1 MMMKKLKG
9 IISFIFIAIGLSII
23 ALCNFNQVSAKT
35 NYLTFTDGIAK
46 LGRYPQTMT
55 DEDVTKI
62 ESEGKYNETTGWYEY
77 DNKEYAIIEVK
88 IDTDYRDH
96 IYFNNGDAAK
106 LYENDRKAFL
116 VEDIKWEILS
126 SGDGYVNIIP
136 TRVIDRQKFDIN
148 SKKNYLESSIF
159 QFNNVF
165 FLNSFTE
172 DEKQYLK
179 TFDTKNPY
187 YVNLPEES
195 ELKDYEDDKYEYPS
209 DYAIAS
215 CLSWK
220 ESNEH
225 APYWTKTITTEG
237 DRVKAYWAKKGV
249 TNCVVGDSKI
259 GLRPVLR
266 VDYKGAKAS
275 GSTSKSNSIGNVN
288 VGLIIGITFTVIGG
302 AGLIAFFILWA
313 KKHPSGKPP
322 VWIIIVIAGSLLI
335 TIIGIGCFAG
345 GISSGSGG
353 GGSGGFKYGY
363 YVQSDAQYSDSSS
376 NITQVG
382 YTGWLIKSDGTCAYD
397 GSFEDKNNASDFKEL
412 LKGTYVIEGSKIK
425 LTVGG
430 PYGGT
435 YIYTIKNGKLYFKG
449 NEAYHWVRGE

>member
-1 MMMKKLKG
+1 MIKRLKAL
-9 IISFIFIAIGLSII
+9 ICFTFLTIGLVVVGLCSI
-23 ALCNFNQVSAKT
+23 NQVSANT
-35 NYLTFTDGIAK
+35 NYLTFNDGIAK
-46 LGRYPQTMT
+46 LGRYPQTIT
-55 DEDVTKI
+55 DLDVELVK
-62 ESEGKYNETTGWYEY
+62 SGKYNDKTGWYEY
-77 DNKEYAIIEVK
+77 DNNEYAIITVD
-88 IDTDYRDH
+88 IDSDYQDNE
-96 IYFNNGDAAK
+96 YFNNGELAK
-106 LYENDRKAFL
+106 NYKGVEKAFL

-126 SGDGYVNIIP
+126 YGDGYVNIIP
-136 TRVIDRQKFDIN
+136 TRIIDRQKFDI
-148 SKKNYLESSIF
+148 SSHKDYLESSII

-165 FLNSFTE
+165 FLSSFTE
-172 DEKQYLK
+172 DEIQYLK
-179 TFDTKNPY
+179 VFDTEAPY

-195 ELKDYEDDKYEYPS
+195 ELKDYNDDKLEYPS

-215 CLSWK
+215 CLSGK
-220 ESNEH
+220 EGYDH
-225 APYWTKTITTEG
+225 APYWTKTITIEG
-237 DRVKAYWAKKGV
+237 DRVKAYWAKNGT

-266 VDYKGAKAS
+266 VDYQGAKAS

-322 VWIIIVIAGSLLI
+322 VWIIITVAGSLLI
-335 TIIGIGCFAG
+335 TIIGISCFAG

-353 GGSGGFKYGY
+353 GGSGGFEYGY
-363 YVQSDAQYSDSSS
+363 YVQSDPQHSDSGS
-376 NITQVG
+376 NIAQVG

-435 YIYTIKNGKLYFKG
+435 YTYTIKNGKLYYNG